1 MRLGQ
6 GLHGVVHLLHLGGRE
21 VVGQAQANHGRHG
34 LGAHGRDVRQVHG
47 ERRVPDVGGG
57 VGAAAHVHAVNH
69 HVEGQDGAVVEHRGV
84 VADADVHTPA
94 HTHPGR
100 DATNDIEFRFHG
112 ATVPATPVRL
122 GYSPPPMIDDA
133 TVRHVAR
140 LARLRLDDAEEAVM
154 REELSGI
161 LEHIDAIRAMDLDG
175 VEPTTHVIEV
185 ENVLRPD
192 EPRPSLPRDEA
203 LREAN
208 DVVDGSFGVPR
219 MD

>member
-1 MRLGQ
+1 M
-6 GLHGVVHLLHLGGRE
+6 
-21 VVGQAQANHGRHG
+21 
-34 LGAHGRDVRQVHG
+34 
-47 ERRVPDVGGG
+47 
-57 VGAAAHVHAVNH
+57 HAVHH
-69 HVEGQDGAVVEHRGV
+69 HVEGEHAAVVEHRGV
-84 VADADVHTPA
+84 VPDTDVHTA
-94 HTHPGR
+94 THTHTGG
-100 DATNDIEFRFHG
+100 DATNDIEFGFHD

-161 LEHIDAIRAMDLDG
+161 LQHIDAIRAMDVDG
-175 VEPTTHVIEV
+175 VEPTTHVIQV

-192 EPRPSLPRDEA
+192 VPTPSLPRDEA
-203 LREAN
+203 LREAS